1 MITKTEVLNHVNKEL
16 DRSETD
22 TTLKEH
28 LLAALKWLSLEDDFL
43 WVETT
48 VDTIIGRPYYSLP
61 LDYKDMIDIK
71 VEDNKPLDKITWGEY
86 QSLIANQ
93 TSANYDLPRRYAL
106 HGGFWYAYPTPD
118 AEYEVTIFYPNFI
131 LESEKLGED
140 EEATEV
146 VDAIPFKDIYR
157 EAIYAKTKAIYC
169 RFIGL
174 FDDAVKYELELKN
187 ILLPPLKKMIE
198 RVPKFVKNTDL

>member
-1 MITKTEVLNHVNKEL
+1 MTITKEEVLAHVNKEL

-28 LLAALKWLSLEDDFL
+28 LLAALKWLSLEDNHL
-43 WVETT
+43 WVEAT

-61 LDYKDMIDIK
+61 LDYKDMIEIK
-71 VEDNKPLDKITWGEY
+71 VEDNKPLGKITWEEY

-93 TSANYDLPRRYAL
+93 TSANYDLPKRYAL
-106 HGGFWYAYPTPD
+106 HGGFWYAWPTPD

-131 LESEKLGED
+131 LETED
-140 EEATEV
+140 EVEV

-157 EAIYAKTKAIYC
+157 EAIYAKTKAIIC
-169 RFIGL
+169 RSL
-174 FDDAVKYELELKN
+174 VLTDSQVKYEYELDN
-187 ILLPPLKKMIE
+187 RILPPLKKMIE
-198 RVPKFVKNTDL
+198 RVPKFVRNTDL